1 MHNILELL
9 VHISFFERIDD
20 IFEVSQ
26 FIKFT
31 ATDLITNTNDIWI
44 GCRTIEFPYYYRAN
58 LAVHLEPTVS

>member
-31 ATDLITNTNDIWI
+31 ATDLITNTNDI
-44 GCRTIEFPYYYRAN
+44 
-58 LAVHLEPTVS
+58 